1 MENNNDQF
9 SFMKPPTSFPDKITK
24 TLDGISKIEKAQKEA
39 EAKAKKAKESAD
51 IAKKK
56 VRNGH

>member
-1 MENNNDQF
+1 MENNNEQF
-9 SFMKPPTSFPDKITK
+9 PFKNSPTSFPDKITK

-39 EAKAKKAKESAD
+39 EAKAKKQKSPQ
-51 IAKKK
+51 ILQKQK